1 MKRIC
6 VLLIEA
12 MFFSVVAYPQEA
24 VFKSQRTTVYPQ
36 FIPATI
42 TLESGKT
49 VKERSANVFMKNGAL
64 LYKRNGFNMQADMD
78 LIKRVDFV
86 DRTYLKVD
94 TMLAYMVDTIGNN
107 KLLCATL
114 IDLEAYK
121 TNLLNNR
128 QITNLEL
135 GSQVNISTMDLSDT
149 NEYPLTNIYYYE
161 INGKIIKVHERSIM
175 QSIPKNKR
183 RELNTILQSADFSWV
198 DRNSLMRL
206 LAVFK

>member
-12 MFFSVVAYPQEA
+12 MFFSVVAYSQEA
-24 VFKSQRTTVYPQ
+24 VFKSRRTTVYPQ

-42 TLESGKT
+42 TLKSGKT

-78 LIKRVDFV
+78 LIKRVDFA